1 MNADNRITNI
11 SLMQPDHSLEFVT
24 ANGSSYKKGISYEE
38 GVKDYNF

>member
-24 ANGSSYKKGISYEE
+24 ADGSSYKKGTARY
-38 GVKDYNF
+38 DF